1 MDRKPQD
8 PKQLGGWRKMA
19 VELGPVLVFFLAY
32 RFAPTEAGLGDEAR
46 QLAQIIFATAVFVPV
61 TLASLVYSWV
71 VARHLPK
78 MAVIT
83 AVIVV
88 IFGGL
93 TLWLQDATFIKM
105 KPTIL
110 YLAFG
115 GILGFGLLRGQSYLE
130 YLMGD
135 NLPLQPEGWMIFTK
149 RFALF
154 FLALAVANEVIW
166 RSFDTDIWVNFKTF
180 GLPLASF
187 VFIMTQMS
195 LFTKY
200 AVEEGDKPTE

>member
-1 MDRKPQD
+1 MEQK
-8 PKQLGGWRKMA
+8 KQNPIVKLVLEM
-19 VELGPVLVFFLAY
+19 GPIMVFFLAY
-32 RFAPTEAGLGDEAR
+32 KFAPHKDGISDEER
-46 QLAQIIFATAVFVPV
+46 QLAQILFATAVFVPL
-61 TLASLVYSWV
+61 TLAALAYSWITI
-71 VARHLPK
+71 RHLPK
-78 MAVIT
+78 MAVMT

-115 GILGFGLLRGQSYLE
+115 GTLGIGLLRGQSYLR

-135 NLPLQPEGWMIFTK
+135 LMPLQDEGWMKFTK

-154 FLALAVANEVIW
+154 FFVLAVTNETVW
-166 RSFDTDIWVNFKTF
+166 RNFDTDTWVTFKTF
-180 GLPLASF
+180 FLPIATF
-187 VFIMTQMS
+187 VFIFSQAG
-195 LFTKY
+195 LFSKY
-200 AVEEGDKPTE
+200 AIEDDAAE

>member
-1 MDRKPQD
+1 MEKK
-8 PKQLGGWRKMA
+8 KQNPILKLVLEM
-19 VELGPVLVFFLAY
+19 GPIMVFFITYRLAP
-32 RFAPTEAGLGDEAR
+32 FPEGASDDER
-46 QLAQIIFATAVFVPV
+46 QLAQVLFATGIFIPV
-61 TLASLVYSWV
+61 TLAALAYSWFTT
-71 VARHLPK
+71 RHLPK

-110 YLAFG
+110 YIAFG
-115 GILGFGLLRGQSYLE
+115 GTLGLGLLRGQSYLR

-135 NLPLQPEGWMIFTK
+135 LMPLQDEGWMIFTK

-154 FLALAVANEVIW
+154 FIGLAITNELVW
-166 RSFDTDIWVNFKTF
+166 RNFDTDTWVTFKTF
-180 GLPLASF
+180 FLPLSTF
-187 VFIMTQMS
+187 VFIFSQVG
-195 LFTKY
+195 LFAKY
-200 AVEEGDKPTE
+200 EIKDEAED

>member
-1 MDRKPQD
+1 MAKAEL
-8 PKQLGGWRKMA
+8 KGWRKLA
-19 VELGPVLVFFLAY
+19 IELGPVAVFFLAY
-32 RFAPTEAGLGDEAR
+32 RFAPVNATDTDEAR
-46 QLAQIIFATAVFVPV
+46 QLSQVLFATGVFVPV
-61 TLASLVYSWV
+61 TLLSLAYSWF
-71 VARHLPK
+71 ATHHIPK

-110 YLAFG
+110 YLTFAG
-115 GILGFGLLRGQSYLE
+115 LLGWGLLRKQSYLQ

-135 NLPLQPEGWMIFTK
+135 SMPLQDRGWMLFTQ

-154 FLALAVANEVIW
+154 FLVMAGANEIIW
-166 RSFDTDIWVNFKTF
+166 RSFDTDMWVNFKTF
-180 GLPLASF
+180 GLPIASF
-187 VFIMTQMS
+187 AFIFSQMG
-195 LFTKY
+195 LFNRY
-200 AVEEGDKPTE
+200 AIDERND